1 MKQVFLI
8 HAHKDLDQL
17 NTLLARLSD
26 PDFVLYVHLDR
37 KWAVDPAAVDPRGHQ
52 VQPRADVRWGSF
64 SQVDAMLAS
73 LRRVLAD
80 QPAFDKLH
88 FLSAQDYPVLPNPV
102 LKKEL
107 AALAGYELIDTVA
120 IGPQGWPAGYRY
132 EYFYR
137 EGNGLSLRLAC
148 ALANRILRATGRA
161 RRFPA
166 GMRPYGGSAWW
177 SLSRPCLA
185 ALLQRLEARP
195 DLTRFFRSVLC
206 PDEMFFQTL
215 VMASPFAPRVLA
227 RNYRYVQWPE
237 GSARNPLVLVEADLP
252 RIRAA
257 GVHFCRKLEGEKSAG
272 LRARLDAQAAAGSG
286 SGAG

>member
-37 KWAVDPAAVDPRGHQ
+37 KWSVDPAAVDPHAHQ

-64 SQVDAMLAS
+64 SQVAAMLAS
-73 LRRVLAD
+73 LRQVLANE
-80 QPAFDKLH
+80 PAFDKLH
-88 FLSAQDYPVLPNPV
+88 FLSAQDYPVLPNAV
-102 LKKEL
+102 LKDEL
-107 AALAGYELIDTVA
+107 AALAGSELIDTVA
-120 IGPQGWPAGYRY
+120 IGPQGWPAQYRY

-137 EGNGLSLRLAC
+137 EGGGWPLRLAC
-148 ALANRILRATGRA
+148 ALANRALRASGRR

-166 GMRPYGGSAWW
+166 GLQPYGGSAWW
-177 SLSRPCLA
+177 ALSRPCLA
-185 ALLQRLEARP
+185 DLLQRVDARP
-195 DLTRFFRSVLC
+195 ELTRFFRSVLC

-227 RNYRYVQWPE
+227 RNYRYVQWPA

-252 RIRAA
+252 RIRASGA
-257 GVHFCRKLEGEKSAG
+257 HFCRKLEGGKSAG
-272 LRARLDAQAAAGSG
+272 LRARLDAWDAAGS
-286 SGAG
+286 SG